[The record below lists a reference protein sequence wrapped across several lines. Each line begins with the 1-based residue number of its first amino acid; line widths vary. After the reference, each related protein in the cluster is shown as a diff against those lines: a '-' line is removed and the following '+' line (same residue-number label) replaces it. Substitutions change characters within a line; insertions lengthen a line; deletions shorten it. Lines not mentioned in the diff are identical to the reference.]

1 MDDGNLDHC
10 SNDGGVE
17 NWSYSGHILRVK
29 LVELADGFN
38 EGMCEKGEWDQGFLA
53 YKGTELTF
61 IEIEE
66 NWERGNRVEEEDL
79 KTDFTQV
86 KFEMS

>member
-29 LVELADGFN
+29 LVEFADGFDKGLSEK
-38 EGMCEKGEWDQGFLA
+38 EGSEAKVFGLQ
-53 YKGTELTF
+53 
-61 IEIEE
+61 
-66 NWERGNRVEEEDL
+66 RNRVDIY
-79 KTDFTQV
+79 
-86 KFEMS
+86 